1 MTRSDLVAALAEK
14 FGQLTQRDT
23 EFAVKTILDAM
34 SDALARGHRIEIR
47 GFGSFSINRRPPR
60 VGRNPRSGEQVTIPE
75 KLVPHFKPGKALRE
89 GVDASLPVQAIML
102 LLALGSIV
110 SWVIIFR
117 KNRAYTAANDEAD
130 DFEGRFWSVVD
141 LTQLYRAA
149 TDRNR
154 VVSGLEA
161 IFEAGFRE
169 FARLR
174 QKKGL
179 DARTQLEGAQRAMRA
194 TYAREVDRL
203 EHNLELLANVGS
215 TAPYVG
221 LVGTVFGIMV
231 TMHGLASDQQASIAA
246 VAPGISEALF
256 ATAMGLFVA
265 IPAVWAYNRFATRV
279 ERLSVRYESFA
290 EEFSSILQRQS
301 HAEE

>member
-1 MTRSDLVAALAEK
+1 MSPATALILAAAPVTELPVEAVPAAAEAAAASS
-14 FGQLTQRDT
+14 GAGLSYIQLM
-23 EFAVKTILDAM
+23 L
-34 SDALARGHRIEIR
+34 H
-47 GFGSFSINRRPPR
+47 
-60 VGRNPRSGEQVTIPE
+60 
-75 KLVPHFKPGKALRE
+75 
-89 GVDASLPVQAIML
+89 ASLPVQLIVL
-102 LLALGSIV
+102 LLLLGSV
-110 SWVIIFR
+110 LSWVIIFR
-117 KNRAYTAANDEAD
+117 KNRIYSKATDDADE
-130 DFEGRFWSVVD
+130 FESRFWSGVD
-141 LTQLYRAA
+141 LTQLYRSA

-179 DARTQLEGAQRAMRA
+179 DGRTQLEGAQRAMRA
-194 TYAREVDRL
+194 TFAREVDRL
-203 EHNLELLANVGS
+203 EHNLELLANIGS

-231 TMHGLASDQQASIAA
+231 TMHGLSTEQSASIAA

-256 ATAMGLFVA
+256 ATAIGLFVA

-290 EEFSSILQRQS
+290 EEFSSILQRQT
-301 HAEE
+301 HIEA

>member
-1 MTRSDLVAALAEK
+1 MPFELLPLLAAAPMAELPAEAVAA
-14 FGQLTQRDT
+14 
-23 EFAVKTILDAM
+23 AVETTHQ
-34 SDALARGHRIEIR
+34 G
-47 GFGSFSINRRPPR
+47 INYLELMVKASWP
-60 VGRNPRSGEQVTIPE
+60 V
-75 KLVPHFKPGKALRE
+75 KLIV
-89 GVDASLPVQAIML
+89 VL
-102 LLALGSIV
+102 LLLGSLM

-117 KNRAYTAANDEAD
+117 KNRVYSQAVDDADE
-130 DFEGRFWSVVD
+130 FESRFWSGVD

-154 VVSGLEA
+154 VVAGLEA

-169 FARLR
+169 YARLR

-203 EHNLELLANVGS
+203 EQNLELLANIGS

-231 TMHGLASDQQASIAA
+231 TMHDMINSGEQAGIAA

-256 ATAMGLFVA
+256 ATAIGLFVA
-265 IPAVWAYNRFATRV
+265 IPAVWAYNRFANRV

-301 HAEE
+301 HVEE

>member
-1 MTRSDLVAALAEK
+1 MSLATALILAAAPVTELPAEAVPAAAEAAAA
-14 FGQLTQRDT
+14 GAGDGLNYLQLM
-23 EFAVKTILDAM
+23 L
-34 SDALARGHRIEIR
+34 H
-47 GFGSFSINRRPPR
+47 
-60 VGRNPRSGEQVTIPE
+60 
-75 KLVPHFKPGKALRE
+75 
-89 GVDASLPVQAIML
+89 ASLPVQLIVLLML
-102 LLALGSIV
+102 FGSLV

-117 KNRAYTAANDEAD
+117 KNRVFARANDEAD
-130 DFEGRFWSVVD
+130 EFEGRFWSGVD

-169 FARLR
+169 YARLR

-179 DARTQLEGAQRAMRA
+179 DSRTQLEGAQRAMRA

-203 EHNLELLANVGS
+203 EHNLELLANIGS

-231 TMHGLASDQQASIAA
+231 TMHGLSTEQSASIAA

-256 ATAMGLFVA
+256 ATAIGLFVA

-301 HAEE
+301 HVEE

>member
-1 MTRSDLVAALAEK
+1 MPSALALILAAAPVTELPPETAVAAVEA
-14 FGQLTQRDT
+14 
-23 EFAVKTILDAM
+23 AA
-34 SDALARGHRIEIR
+34 S
-47 GFGSFSINRRPPR
+47 
-60 VGRNPRSGEQVTIPE
+60 SGELNYLQ
-75 KLVPHFKPGKALRE
+75 LMLH
-89 GVDASLPVQAIML
+89 ASLPVQLIVLLML
-102 LLALGSIV
+102 AGSLL

-117 KNRAYTAANDEAD
+117 KNRVFSQANQEAD
-130 DFEGRFWSVVD
+130 DFEDRFWSGAD

-169 FARLR
+169 YARLR
-174 QKKGL
+174 QKKGV
-179 DARTQLEGAQRAMRA
+179 DGRTQLEGAQRAMRA
-194 TYAREVDRL
+194 TFAREVDRL
-203 EHNLELLANVGS
+203 EHNLELLANIGS

-231 TMHGLASDQQASIAA
+231 TMHGLSTTESASIAA

-256 ATAMGLFVA
+256 ATAIGLFVA

-279 ERLSVRYESFA
+279 ERLSVRYETFA

-301 HAEE
+301 HVEE

>member
-1 MTRSDLVAALAEK
+1 MPHPNALILAAAPVTELPTEALPAAADAAE
-14 FGQLTQRDT
+14 
-23 EFAVKTILDAM
+23 AVGGGA
-34 SDALARGHRIEIR
+34 
-47 GFGSFSINRRPPR
+47 INYL
-60 VGRNPRSGEQVTIPE
+60 E
-75 KLVPHFKPGKALRE
+75 LMLH
-89 GVDASLPVQAIML
+89 ASLPVQLIVL
-102 LLALGSIV
+102 LLLLGSV
-110 SWVIIFR
+110 LSWVIIFR
-117 KNRAYTAANDEAD
+117 KNRIYARATDDADE
-130 DFEGRFWSVVD
+130 FETRFWSGVD
-141 LTQLYRAA
+141 LTQLYRSA

-154 VVSGLEA
+154 IVSGLEA

-169 FARLR
+169 YARLR

-179 DARTQLEGAQRAMRA
+179 DSRTQLEGAQRAMRA

-203 EHNLELLANVGS
+203 EHNLELLANIGS

-231 TMHGLASDQQASIAA
+231 TMHGLSTQQSASIAA

-256 ATAMGLFVA
+256 ATAIGLFVA
-265 IPAVWAYNRFATRV
+265 IPAVWAYNRFATKV

-301 HAEE
+301 HVEE

>member
-1 MTRSDLVAALAEK
+1 MIALLLALQDTLVEALPEDVASAAAEA
-14 FGQLTQRDT
+14 T
-23 EFAVKTILDAM
+23 AAAAH
-34 SDALARGHRIEIR
+34 S
-47 GFGSFSINRRPPR
+47 SINYFDLML
-60 VGRNPRSGEQVTIPE
+60 
-75 KLVPHFKPGKALRE
+75 K
-89 GVDASLPVQAIML
+89 ASLPVKLIILL
-102 LLALGSIV
+102 LLAGSVI

-117 KNRAYTAANDEAD
+117 KSRVFSRANREAD
-130 DFEGRFWSVVD
+130 DFEGRFWSGAE
-141 LTQLYRAA
+141 LHKLYAGA

-169 FARLR
+169 FTRLR
-174 QKKGL
+174 DKRKSDGR
-179 DARTQLEGAQRAMRA
+179 AQLEGAQRAMRA
-194 TYAREVDRL
+194 TYAREVDQL
-203 EHNLELLANVGS
+203 ERNLELLTNIGS

-231 TMHGLASDQQASIAA
+231 TMHDMLNSGEQAGIAA

-256 ATAMGLFVA
+256 ATAIGLFVA
-265 IPAVWAYNRFATRV
+265 IPAVWAFNRFTTRV

-301 HAEE
+301 SGDE

>member
-1 MTRSDLVAALAEK
+1 MPSALALILAAAPVTELPPETAVAAVEAAAGGGELNYL
-14 FGQLTQRDT
+14 QLM
-23 EFAVKTILDAM
+23 L
-34 SDALARGHRIEIR
+34 H
-47 GFGSFSINRRPPR
+47 
-60 VGRNPRSGEQVTIPE
+60 
-75 KLVPHFKPGKALRE
+75 
-89 GVDASLPVQAIML
+89 ASLPVQLIVLLML
-102 LLALGSIV
+102 AGSV
-110 SWVIIFR
+110 LSWVIIFR
-117 KNRAYTAANDEAD
+117 KNRVFSAANQEAD
-130 DFEGRFWSVVD
+130 EFEDRFWSGAD

-169 FARLR
+169 YARLR
-174 QKKGL
+174 QKKGV
-179 DARTQLEGAQRAMRA
+179 DGRTQLEGAQRAMRA

-203 EHNLELLANVGS
+203 EHNLELLANIGS

-231 TMHGLASDQQASIAA
+231 TMHGLSTTESASIAA

-256 ATAMGLFVA
+256 ATAIGLFVA

-279 ERLSVRYESFA
+279 ERLSVRYETFA

-301 HAEE
+301 HVEE

>member
-1 MTRSDLVAALAEK
+1 MPHLNALILAAAPVTELPAEALSAAADTAAQASSE
-14 FGQLTQRDT
+14 GISYLQLL
-23 EFAVKTILDAM
+23 I
-34 SDALARGHRIEIR
+34 H
-47 GFGSFSINRRPPR
+47 
-60 VGRNPRSGEQVTIPE
+60 
-75 KLVPHFKPGKALRE
+75 
-89 GVDASLPVQAIML
+89 ASLPVQLITL
-102 LLALGSIV
+102 LLIFGSV
-110 SWVIIFR
+110 LSWVIIFR
-117 KNRAYTAANDEAD
+117 KNRIYTRATDEAD
-130 DFEGRFWSVVD
+130 EFETRFWSGVD
-141 LTQLYRAA
+141 LTTLYRSA

-154 VVSGLEA
+154 MVSGLEA

-169 FARLR
+169 YARLR

-179 DARTQLEGAQRAMRA
+179 DSRTQLEGAQRAMRA
-194 TYAREVDRL
+194 TFAREVDRL
-203 EHNLELLANVGS
+203 EHNLELLANIGS

-231 TMHGLASDQQASIAA
+231 TMHGLSTQQSASIAA

-256 ATAMGLFVA
+256 ATAIGLFVA

-301 HAEE
+301 HVEE